1 MLLQNI
7 EFALKTATLK
17 TLKTV
22 RIEKSIGSGDSM
34 SIVITYFGFL
44 ATKLS
49 TKNDS
54 VELSKGDKIR
64 DLFHHLI
71 EKYKDVFKTYIY
83 DPEGEKV
90 NGDVLI
96 SINDI
101 PILQMQGLDTILNDG
116 DRIDVLP
123 IFAGGG

>member
-1 MLLQNI
+1 
-7 EFALKTATLK
+7 
-17 TLKTV
+17 
-22 RIEKSIGSGDSM
+22 M
-34 SIVITYFGFL
+34 SIVINYFGFL
-44 ATKLS
+44 ATKFS

-54 VELSKGDKIR
+54 VELSKGAKIR

-90 NGDVLI
+90 NGDVLV
-96 SINDI
+96 SVNDI
-101 PILQMQGLDTILNDG
+101 PILQMQGLVTILNDG